1 MKKVLFSIFM
11 IATVAFAFTPTE
23 MTAQAPLLY
32 TGEMGPDTLNNA
44 ETVYHYPNGTSF
56 ATSRRFTQLGDLEVY
71 VQSDSLT
78 GATAVTY
85 TLQAALDLAGTS
97 WATVDTETGNG
108 ATSQVL
114 VFDTDPFDHGFIPT
128 WWRIKATSTGTQTTK
143 FQTTYAFK
151 KRL

>member
-1 MKKVLFSIFM
+1 MRKLLFSL
-11 IATVAFAFTPTE
+11 IAICAFAFS
-23 MTAQAPLLY
+23 MDAQAPLLY

-56 ATSRRFTQLGDLEVY
+56 ATSRRFTQLGDLAVY

-85 TLQAALDLAGTS
+85 TLEAALDLAGTS

-114 VFDTDPFDHGFIPT
+114 VFDTSPFDNGFIPT
-128 WWRIKATSTGTQTTK
+128 WWRLKAVSTGTQTTK

>member
-1 MKKVLFSIFM
+1 MKKVLFSL
-11 IATVAFAFTPTE
+11 IAICAFAFS
-23 MTAQAPLLY
+23 MNAQAPLLY

-85 TLQAALDLAGTS
+85 TLQVALDLAGTS
-97 WATVDTETGNG
+97 WATVDTEIGNG

>member
-1 MKKVLFSIFM
+1 MRKLLFSL
-11 IATVAFAFTPTE
+11 IAICAFAFTSDVS
-23 MTAQAPLLY
+23 AQAPLLY
-32 TGEMGPDTLNNA
+32 TGEMGPDTVNA
-44 ETVYHYPNGTSF
+44 SETIYHYPNGTSF

-143 FQTTYAFK
+143 FRTTYAFK

>member
-1 MKKVLFSIFM
+1 MKKVLFSL
-11 IATVAFAFTPTE
+11 IAICAFAFS
-23 MTAQAPLLY
+23 MNAQAPLLY

-85 TLQAALDLAGTS
+85 TLQVALDLAGTS

-128 WWRIKATSTGTQTTK
+128 WWRIKAVSTGTQTTK